1 MKVPTPEWFDAT
13 VRYSITIAGV
23 ILVQQD
29 LMPQT
34 SWDQIAAALTSIS
47 TALYGVFR
55 TKQVEQ
61 EAQATAEALQI
72 HKNIAVGLSR
82 KTISPETSAESV

>member
-61 EAQATAEALQI
+61 EAQATAEALQT
-72 HKNIAVGLSR
+72 HKRINGALAAQV
-82 KTISPETSAESV
+82 TSPIKYGEPV

>member
-1 MKVPTPEWFDAT
+1 MKVQTPEWFDAT
-13 VRYSITIAGV
+13 VRYIITIAGV

-61 EAQATAEALQI
+61 EAQATAEAMNV
-72 HKNIAVGLSR
+72 HKSISVALLR
-82 KTISPETSAESV
+82 KAISSEKSAESV